1 MRDRDSQLIFE
12 SYKNRVFLEAD
23 ENETSGWEQAKEWAI
38 FAGKVL
44 DPTGISSY
52 PDVIK
57 SYQEYDQ
64 DQSLENFALLILNAY
79 TALPNLGLLAAGV
92 GGIGWAAL
100 KATAKGAIKSGS
112 KGEIKTIASKIL
124 GVIKGSKELQYAF
137 ETMCNSMVK
146 NKTISEKAANSI
158 KATIKSGGVSTE
170 IGRKGLEKAIGSVE
184 KTAFKEAG
192 KEYLKKDAPWF
203 LKKIPSID
211 NAKAMKG
218 QKIARA
224 GREFIDS
231 EGELQYPN
239 FLPQTLASK
248 REGGSKPS
256 QAASPMPT
264 PSFSMKPP
272 TRSESS
278 PSRKKT
284 NPARQPSSGF
294 EMLDL

>member
-38 FAGKVL
+38 FVGKVL

-57 SYQEYDQ
+57 SFQEYEQ
-64 DQSLENFALLILNAY
+64 DQSLENFALLILNGY
-79 TALPNLGLLAAGV
+79 SALPNIGLLAAGV

-100 KATAKGAIKSGS
+100 KATAKGAIRSGS
-112 KGEIKTIASKIL
+112 KGGIRSISGKIL
-124 GVIKGSKELQYAF
+124 DVIKGSKELQYAF
-137 ETMCNSMVK
+137 ETMCNSMLK
-146 NKTISEKAANSI
+146 NKTISQKAANSI
-158 KATIKSGGVSTE
+158 KATLKSGGVSTE
-170 IGRKGLEKAIGSVE
+170 IARKGLRSALDSAGKKE
-184 KTAFKEAG
+184 FKEAG
-192 KEYLKKDAPWF
+192 KEYYKKNAPWW
-203 LKKIPSID
+203 LEKPSID
-211 NAKAMKG
+211 NAKAMG
-218 QKIARA
+218 VQKVIRA
-224 GREFIDS
+224 GREGIES

-248 REGGSKPS
+248 REGEAKSS
-256 QAASPMPT
+256 QATPTKPT
-264 PSFSMKPP
+264 PSFSMNPP
-272 TRSESS
+272 TRPKSS

>member
-23 ENETSGWEQAKEWAI
+23 ENKTSGWEQAKEWAI

-57 SYQEYDQ
+57 SFQEYEQ

-100 KATAKGAIKSGS
+100 KATAKGAIKAGS

-124 GVIKGSKELQYAF
+124 GVIKESKELQYAF

-158 KATIKSGGVSTE
+158 KATLKSGGVSTE
-170 IGRKGLEKAIGSVE
+170 IGRKGLEKAIGSVG
-184 KTAFKEAG
+184 KTEFKKAG
-192 KEYLKKDAPWF
+192 EEYLKKDAPWF
-203 LKKIPSID
+203 LRKPSID
-211 NAKAMKG
+211 NVKAKTA
-218 QKIARA
+218 QRVIRA
-224 GREFIDS
+224 GREGIES

-239 FLPQTLASK
+239 FLPQTLTSK
-248 REGGSKPS
+248 REGGPKPS
-256 QAASPMPT
+256 QVTSPKPT
-264 PSFSMKPP
+264 PSFNMEPP
-272 TRSESS
+272 IRSKQS

>member
-1 MRDRDSQLIFE
+1 
-12 SYKNRVFLEAD
+12 
-23 ENETSGWEQAKEWAI
+23 
-38 FAGKVL
+38 
-44 DPTGISSY
+44 
-52 PDVIK
+52 
-57 SYQEYDQ
+57 
-64 DQSLENFALLILNAY
+64 
-79 TALPNLGLLAAGV
+79 
-92 GGIGWAAL
+92 
-100 KATAKGAIKSGS
+100 
-112 KGEIKTIASKIL
+112 
-124 GVIKGSKELQYAF
+124 
-137 ETMCNSMVK
+137 
-146 NKTISEKAANSI
+146 
-158 KATIKSGGVSTE
+158 
-170 IGRKGLEKAIGSVE
+170 
-184 KTAFKEAG
+184 
-192 KEYLKKDAPWF
+192 
-203 LKKIPSID
+203 
-211 NAKAMKG
+211 MKG

-239 FLPQTLASK
+239 FFPQTLASK